1 MLWKRKRC
9 IAERKR
15 WLQSGRAAMK
25 GENMANWIWYPGDF
39 EIYHGMCQ
47 NFDRE
52 ERGFFWPA
60 YWHIADCRH
69 HVVFHASCRLEKET
83 AFRVTAKGI
92 GHVLV
97 KWEEKAPSWFPEG
110 QPF

>member
-1 MLWKRKRC
+1 
-9 IAERKR
+9 
-15 WLQSGRAAMK
+15 MK

-97 KWEEKAPSWFPEG
+97 PGRTALLSGKKVYDRGMDFLSCKRNRD
-110 QPF
+110 